1 MKSSQQYA
9 IALLAA
15 FAVAAAVYVLQ
26 SGQASDIKQTAA
38 DPADEGSSSGRGD
51 QEPAD
56 FAERG
61 RGDLEKQRRMGI
73 YHFNEGN
80 KFLREGDW
88 GEAVR
93 NYKMALHHDPEKP
106 EFYVNLSTAY
116 LRIKDYDQAR
126 QTLETLRGKEPDN
139 PMLFYNLACYYAL
152 TSQTGPGLEALQKA
166 AALGFNDFQE
176 IKTDPDLANLRKD
189 PEFADWIQTLSSSN
203 GRGPL

>member
-1 MKSSQQYA
+1 MKSSKQYA
-9 IALLAA
+9 IALVAA
-15 FAVAAAVYVLQ
+15 FAVAAAVYALKP
-26 SGQASDIKQTAA
+26 GHNPDTKQTASA
-38 DPADEGSSSGRGD
+38 PADEGSSSDSGR

-56 FAERG
+56 FAEHDH
-61 RGDLEKQRRMGI
+61 GDPEKQRRMGI

-126 QTLETLRGKEPDN
+126 QTLETLRGKNPDN

-152 TSQTGPGLEALQKA
+152 TTQTGPGLETLQKA
-166 AALGFNDFQE
+166 VALGFEDFQE

-189 PEFADWIQTLSSSN
+189 PKFAEWIQTVSSN
-203 GRGPL
+203 SGRGLR